1 MSYEQRKIYRE
12 QELKKQRL
20 SKLYKKRAQ
29 IVPAQ
34 QDAINVLEREW
45 IQYVR
50 EKRILTLKSFYLID
64 LYLPE
69 YRMCIEID
77 WSTHDL
83 PAQQEKDRIR
93 DAWLKNN
100 GYWVFR
106 IKIETVKGSFWRKL
120 KHSMKVRKWI
130 LEEKKQEQNNPW

>member
-1 MSYEQRKIYRE
+1 MSYEQRKLYRE
-12 QELKKQRL
+12 MELKKQRL

-34 QDAINVLEREW
+34 QDAIDVLEREG

-83 PAQQEKDRIR
+83 PEQKKKDEIR

-106 IKIETVKGSFWRKL
+106 IKIETVKYTFWKKL
-120 KHSMKVRKWI
+120 KSVLKVRSDFIK
-130 LEEKKQEQNNPW
+130 